1 MAAGPLEE
9 HASVYFTTDR
19 LVNFEAGGF
28 NASARSSRLLN

>member
-1 MAAGPLEE
+1 MAADPLEK

-28 NASARSSRLLN
+28 NPPARSSRLFD